1 MAVGAVLSQNK
12 KPIEFY
18 SRRFSATE
26 QRYSTYEREALALV
40 SSCLH
45 FGTIL
50 IGRKF
55 TVHTDHKP
63 LCEWLHKKPA
73 NERHTRWL
81 VKLQDMQF
89 DIKYIE
95 GKHNIVADCLSRPE
109 GAEKLSYEGPVK
121 NLMVG
126 AVRAMAS
133 ILDLKRV
140 KELQTDEFIKSCQVP
155 KEFLVKIDSVFYL
168 SLIHI

>member
-1 MAVGAVLSQNK
+1 MFFFPFKWEKEHDEAYDKLVQLCSKGITLFALQAELPIDLYVDASQVAVGAVLSQNK

-26 QRYSTYEREALALV
+26 QRYSTHEREALALV

-45 FGTIL
+45 FRTIL

-89 DIKYIE
+89 DIKYI
-95 GKHNIVADCLSRPE
+95 CLPYTSPSPRDRQKSRMPSS
-109 GAEKLSYEGPVK
+109 A
-121 NLMVG
+121 
-126 AVRAMAS
+126 
-133 ILDLKRV
+133 
-140 KELQTDEFIKSCQVP
+140 
-155 KEFLVKIDSVFYL
+155 
-168 SLIHI
+168 